1 MAQCGYG
8 MSLSDLYMVQTR
20 QWKKYSTFPT
30 DLYLLAARDTKV
42 QYPFNYTPLSH
53 TVFEQSE
60 FAFVPSTMW
69 IYELPTNLGLLV
81 ASTTVCL
88 FVHVARYRMSFKSR
102 SHTMLDLTYTTIH
115 GDADSKFNHSPGM
128 DPKFDQISRTRQ
140 GGSLR
145 QGCQSDRGR
154 VAVVPHTAVAQPR
167 HK

>member
-1 MAQCGYG
+1 MECHWVTSTWFKHVSERNTQHFLQTCIFWLPEILKSNILLTTHLCLILFLSKANSHS
-8 MSLSDLYMVQTR
+8 SLLRCESMNCQQT
-20 QWKKYSTFPT
+20 FG
-30 DLYLLAARDTKV
+30 
-42 QYPFNYTPLSH
+42 
-53 TVFEQSE
+53 
-60 FAFVPSTMW
+60 
-69 IYELPTNLGLLV
+69 LPV
-81 ASTTVCL
+81 ASTTVCS
-88 FVHVARYRMSFKSR
+88 FVHVVRYWMSFKSR